1 MTTTR
6 SASNQTENVVSRIRR
21 SPRAAAVDARRR
33 ISEMAAEAFEEQQP
47 STYVRPTSTQASALP
62 SMNHR
67 YMLRSMRRQ
76 EQ

>member
-6 SASNQTENVVSRIRR
+6 STSNQAETVATRVRR
-21 SPRAAAVDARRR
+21 SPRPAAVNASRR
-33 ISEMAAEAFEEQQP
+33 ISEMAAETFEEP
-47 STYVRPTSTQASALP
+47 STYVHRSAAAQTDP
-62 SMNHR
+62 SPSVNHR

>member
-6 SASNQTENVVSRIRR
+6 SASNQTETAATRIRR

-47 STYVRPTSTQASALP
+47 SANVRPASTQTSTLP

-67 YMLRSMRRQ
+67 YMLRSMRR
-76 EQ
+76 